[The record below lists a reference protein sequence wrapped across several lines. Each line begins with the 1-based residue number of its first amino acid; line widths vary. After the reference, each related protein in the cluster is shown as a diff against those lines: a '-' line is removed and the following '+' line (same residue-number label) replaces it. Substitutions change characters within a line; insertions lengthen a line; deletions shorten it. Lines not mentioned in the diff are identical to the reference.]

1 MTPAPTGKMATMAI
15 YGGIDLGGTKIQA
28 AVVDEGSDH
37 AVLGAKRD
45 QTPLKG
51 GPKAIAARMAAV
63 LKETLEEANL
73 SVSDL
78 DGVGVGSPGS
88 VDDSKGTVSGAMNLS
103 DWSGSFNLRKA
114 LEKELGGTPVAL
126 GNDLDPAT
134 GAELERGAARGYGS
148 LVGVFWGP
156 GVGGGLIRDGKPWVG
171 RKTAGEIGHMVVRL
185 NGARCG
191 CGRRGCME
199 AYAGRGAM
207 EARARRRVEKGE
219 KSALFKIMEER
230 GRDRLS
236 SGIWERALERGD
248 KMAQELLDEA
258 VEALGNGV
266 ASAVNLL
273 DPEAVVV
280 GGGLGI
286 RLGQPW
292 VEKIREAMLPHLF
305 VDANP
310 PAIMLA
316 ELGDLGGAHGGA
328 LLAARCAHAK
338 A

>member
-1 MTPAPTGKMATMAI
+1 MAI

-28 AVVDEGSDH
+28 AVVDAGADN

-63 LKETLEEANL
+63 LIESLEEAGL
-73 SVSDL
+73 TVADL

-88 VDDSKGTVSGAMNLS
+88 VDDKAGTVAGAMNLS
-103 DWSGSFNLRKA
+103 EWAGTFNLRRP
-114 LEKELGGTPVAL
+114 LEKEFGGAPVAL
-126 GNDLDPAT
+126 GNDVDLAT
-134 GAELERGAARGYGS
+134 DAEFEIGAAKQYDS
-148 LVGVFWGP
+148 LLGVFWGT
-156 GVGGGLIRDGKPWVG
+156 GVGGGLILDGKPWVG

-185 NGARCG
+185 NGAHCP

-207 EARARRRVEKGE
+207 EARARKRVNQGE
-219 KSALFKIMEER
+219 KTSLFKIMEER

-236 SGIWERALERGD
+236 SGIWERALARD
-248 KMAQELLDEA
+248 DHMAIDLLEEA
-258 VEALGNGV
+258 VEALGAGV

-273 DPEAVVV
+273 DPEAVVI

-286 RLGQPW
+286 RLGEPW
-292 VEKIREAMLPHLF
+292 VQRIREAMHPHLF
-305 VDANP
+305 VDDDP
-310 PAIMLA
+310 PPVMLA
-316 ELGDLGGAHGGA
+316 ELGDLGGARGGA
-328 LLAARCAHAK
+328 LLAARRAAVS
-338 A
+338 

>member
-1 MTPAPTGKMATMAI
+1 MTRI

-28 AVVDEGSDH
+28 AVIDADH
-37 AVLGAKRD
+37 NVLGAKRD

-51 GPKAIAARMAAV
+51 GPVAIAAKMAEVMRVAA
-63 LKETLEEANL
+63 EEAGVET
-73 SVSDL
+73 SSL
-78 DGVGVGSPGS
+78 DGIGIGSPGS
-88 VDDSKGTVSGAMNLS
+88 VNDREGTVSTAKNLS
-103 DWSGSFNLRKA
+103 DWGGTFNLREA
-114 LEKELGGTPVAL
+114 LESELGAPVSL
-126 GNDLDPAT
+126 GNDVDLAVD
-134 GAELERGAARGYGS
+134 AEFEVGAAKAFQS
-148 LVGVFWGP
+148 LLGVFWGT
-156 GVGGGLIRDGKPWVG
+156 GVGGGIILDGKPWLG
-171 RKTAGEIGHMVVRL
+171 RGTAAEIGHMVVKMD
-185 NGARCG
+185 GARCP
-191 CGRRGCME
+191 CGRKGCME

-219 KSALFKIMEER
+219 KTQLFKIMEER

-273 DPEAVVV
+273 DPEAVVI

-292 VEKIREAMLPHLF
+292 VEKIRAAMLPHLF
-305 VDANP
+305 VDSDP
-310 PAIMLA
+310 PAILLA
-316 ELGDLGGAHGGA
+316 ELGDLGGAQGGA
-328 LLAARCAHAK
+328 LLAARRKTQGAAR
-338 A
+338 

>member
-1 MTPAPTGKMATMAI
+1 MAI

-63 LKETLEEANL
+63 MRESLEEAGL

-78 DGVGVGSPGS
+78 AGVGVGSPGS
-88 VDDSKGTVSGAMNLS
+88 VDDVKGTVAGAMNLS
-103 DWSGSFNLRKA
+103 EWSGAFNLRKA
-114 LEKELGGTPVAL
+114 LEKELGGAPVAL
-126 GNDLDPAT
+126 GNDVDLAT
-134 GAELERGAARGYGS
+134 DAEFEIGAAKKFDS
-148 LVGVFWGP
+148 LLGVFWGT
-156 GVGGGLIRDGKPWVG
+156 GVGGGLILDGKPWVG

-185 NGARCG
+185 NGAKCP

-207 EARARRRVEKGE
+207 EARARKRVDQGE
-219 KSALFKIMEER
+219 KTALFKIMEER

-236 SGIWERALERGD
+236 SGIWERALARD
-248 KMAQELLDEA
+248 DHMAIDLLEEA
-258 VEALGNGV
+258 VEALGAGV

-273 DPEAVVV
+273 DPEAVVI

-286 RLGQPW
+286 RLGEPW
-292 VEKIREAMLPHLF
+292 VQRIREAMLPHLF
-305 VDANP
+305 VDDDP
-310 PAIMLA
+310 PPIMLA

-328 LLAARCAHAK
+328 LLAARRAAV
-338 A
+338 AYA

>member
-1 MTPAPTGKMATMAI
+1 MTRI

-28 AVVDEGSDH
+28 AVIDVDH
-37 AVLGAKRD
+37 NVLGAKRD

-51 GPKAIAARMAAV
+51 GPVAIAAKMVEVMRVAA
-63 LKETLEEANL
+63 EEA
-73 SVSDL
+73 
-78 DGVGVGSPGS
+78 GVETSSLEGIGIGSPGS
-88 VDDSKGTVSGAMNLS
+88 VNDRDGTVSTAKNLS
-103 DWSGSFNLRKA
+103 DWGGTFNLREA
-114 LEKELGGTPVAL
+114 LESELGAPVSL
-126 GNDLDPAT
+126 GNDVDLAVD
-134 GAELERGAARGYGS
+134 AEFEVGAAKAFQS
-148 LVGVFWGP
+148 LLGVFWGT
-156 GVGGGLIRDGKPWVG
+156 GVGGGIILDGKPWLG
-171 RKTAGEIGHMVVRL
+171 RGTAAEIGHMVVKMD
-185 NGARCG
+185 GARCP
-191 CGRRGCME
+191 CGRKGCME

-219 KSALFKIMEER
+219 KTQLFKIMEER

-273 DPEAVVV
+273 DPEAVVI

-305 VDANP
+305 VDSDP
-310 PAIMLA
+310 PPILLA
-316 ELGDLGGAHGGA
+316 ELGDLGGAQGGA
-328 LLAARCAHAK
+328 LLAARRKTQGAAR
-338 A
+338 